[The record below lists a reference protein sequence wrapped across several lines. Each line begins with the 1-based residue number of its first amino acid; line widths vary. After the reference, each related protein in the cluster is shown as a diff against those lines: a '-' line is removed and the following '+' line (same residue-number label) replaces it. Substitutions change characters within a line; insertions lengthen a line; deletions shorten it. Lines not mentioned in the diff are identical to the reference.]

1 MSYYLVYPI
10 FYLVSLLPNKVQR
23 AMSHLFYWVLYRVAH
38 YRLTVVR
45 DNLSRSF
52 PEKSQAELREI
63 EQKFYRH
70 LGDIFL
76 ETILMSTISNKD
88 ICQRIEFIN
97 KEQIE
102 RYTKGTSWIAAMA
115 HYGSWEYTISWG
127 LHSKHDKVLA
137 VYRPLSDKGFD
148 HYYRRTRGRF
158 GVKPVAMESVG
169 REIIRANAEGE
180 KITLALIADQNPSS
194 GSQNWV
200 QFLGQTTLFF
210 NGMEKLAYKFHMP
223 VAFMH
228 IDKFGDDHYKAW
240 FEIIY
245 DGQQELPH
253 GEITRRYASH
263 LEAMIRSKPEL
274 WMWSHRRWK
283 HTPPDT
289 TSHVANE

>member
-10 FYLVSLLPNKVQR
+10 FYLISLLPRKAQR
-23 AMSHLFYWVLYRVAH
+23 AISHLMYWVLYKVAH
-38 YRLTVVR
+38 YRLNVVR
-45 DNLSRSF
+45 DNLARSF
-52 PEKSQAELREI
+52 PEKSIQERIEI
-63 EQKFYRH
+63 EQKFYKH

-76 ETILMSTISNKD
+76 ETILMATISAKEID
-88 ICQRIEFIN
+88 QRIEFIN

-102 RYTKGTSWIAAMA
+102 RYTQNTSWISAMA

-127 LHSKHDKVLA
+127 LHSHHDKVLA
-137 VYRPLSDKGFD
+137 VYRPLTDKGFD
-148 HYYRRTRGRF
+148 RYYRRTRGRF
-158 GVKPVAMESVG
+158 GVEPVAMDSVG
-169 REIIRANAEGE
+169 REIIEANNAGR

-200 QFLGQTTLFF
+200 EFLGQPTLFF
-210 NGMEKLAYKFHMP
+210 NGMEKLAQKFHMP

-228 IDKFGDDHYKAW
+228 IDKFGDEHYKAW

-245 DGQQELPH
+245 DGQEQLPT

-283 HTPPDT
+283 HTPPAET
-289 TSHVANE
+289 KIS